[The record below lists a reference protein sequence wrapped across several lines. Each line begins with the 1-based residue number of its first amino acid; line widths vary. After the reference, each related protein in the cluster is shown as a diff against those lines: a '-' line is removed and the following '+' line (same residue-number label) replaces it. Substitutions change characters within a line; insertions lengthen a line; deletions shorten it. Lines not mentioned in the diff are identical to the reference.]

1 MFYVHD
7 VIDNI
12 EYDLAQ
18 ELDCEAVIHMDPI
31 DTKNK
36 DLMKLQEEAKEIAKS
51 IDERITIH
59 DFRMVP
65 GDSHTNLIFDMV
77 VPHDVSTSEKELI
90 QNVQKK
96 MLAKHENYFCVI
108 KIDRSYV

>member
-1 MFYVHD
+1 
-7 VIDNI
+7 
-12 EYDLAQ
+12 
-18 ELDCEAVIHMDPI
+18 
-31 DTKNK
+31 
-36 DLMKLQEEAKEIAKS
+36 MKLQEEAKAIAKS

-77 VPHDVSTSEKELI
+77 VPHDVTTSEKELI
-90 QNVQKK
+90 QSVQKK
-96 MLAKHENYFCVI
+96 MLEKHPNHFCVI